1 MGNVLNCQSCQSS
14 YLGKYLDLGPQPL
27 AEGGSEARYPLC
39 LVKCQ
44 QCGLVQL
51 DYIVD
56 QATVFRPEHP
66 YSTGNTKALR
76 DHFAWLAQDL
86 HQYPFGQRT
95 IVDIGA
101 NDGTFLNFVPAGYKR
116 IGVEPTNQIDKAGNE
131 VIKYKDFFTRCLAH
145 QIWTEQGSADYII
158 ATNVLAHVP
167 DVHDFLEGVRY
178 LLGDNGEFI
187 TENHDLA
194 SITEDRQFDTIY
206 HEHLRYYSPG
216 SLAYLLERHGFRV
229 VSSQSIDTHGGSFRM
244 RCKRGHGGFPANVYS
259 AAEDLSRTLRGL
271 WQAGRDIWGIGATT
285 RATPLIHFADIAQY
299 LKYVCEVPGSDKIGT
314 KIPGTNIKVCD
325 EKWLIEKQP
334 EYALLLSYHI
344 AESIIPKLKEKGYRG
359 KFIIPIP
366 EVKIV
371 D

>member
-1 MGNVLNCQSCQSS
+1 
-14 YLGKYLDLGPQPL
+14 
-27 AEGGSEARYPLC
+27 
-39 LVKCQ
+39 
-44 QCGLVQL
+44 
-51 DYIVD
+51 
-56 QATVFRPEHP
+56 
-66 YSTGNTKALR
+66 
-76 DHFAWLAQDL
+76 
-86 HQYPFGQRT
+86 
-95 IVDIGA
+95 
-101 NDGTFLNFVPAGYKR
+101 
-116 IGVEPTNQIDKAGNE
+116 VEPTNQIDKAPRDI
-131 VIKYKDFFTRCLAH
+131 VRYKEFFSRSLAARIH
-145 QIWTEQGSADYII
+145 KTHGPADYIT

-167 DVHDFLEGVRY
+167 DVHDFLDGVHG
-178 LLGDNGEFI
+178 LLADDGEFI

-194 SITEDRQFDTIY
+194 SITEGRQFDTIY
-206 HEHLRYYSPG
+206 HEHLRYYSVG
-216 SLAYLLERHGFRV
+216 SLTYLLEQHGFRV
-229 VSSQSIDTHGGSFRM
+229 VSSQPIDTHGGSFRV
-244 RCKRGHGGFPANVYS
+244 RCKRGGGGFPANIYS

-299 LKYVCEVPGSDKIGT
+299 LKYVCEVPGSAKIGT